1 MIDKKGWEKK
11 KLGEIAFIT
20 MGQSPSSESYNETK
34 GLPFFQGNADFGKL
48 YPKVRIYCTEPTKLA
63 KPDDILISVRAPI
76 GAVNI
81 SNSDCCIGRGLAS
94 VRAIENTTISKY
106 LYYLLISANEKLNR
120 LGTGSTFKAINK
132 DSLFKLESKEYPIP
146 IQQQIVSELD
156 TLSDIISKKKQQL
169 ADLDTLAQ
177 ATFYDMFG
185 DPVSNEKGWE
195 MKMLN
200 DVCDVRDG
208 THDSPKYVQEGYP
221 LITSKNLSTGTI
233 SFENV
238 NLINQ
243 VDFDNI
249 NKRSNVDDGDIL
261 MPMIGTIGNPIIVKK
276 DRDFCIKNVA
286 LIKFTK
292 TNLVLN
298 TFVNKVMRNESFIE
312 KMMSVNKG
320 GIQKFIS
327 LGMIR
332 KLTIPIPPIQIQNQF
347 SERIESIE
355 EQKFLINKSIADVQ
369 HLFDYTMDRYFN

>member
-1 MIDKKGWEKK
+1 
-11 KLGEIAFIT
+11 
-20 MGQSPSSESYNETK
+20 
-34 GLPFFQGNADFGKL
+34 
-48 YPKVRIYCTEPTKLA
+48 
-63 KPDDILISVRAPI
+63 
-76 GAVNI
+76 
-81 SNSDCCIGRGLAS
+81 
-94 VRAIENTTISKY
+94 
-106 LYYLLISANEKLNR
+106 
-120 LGTGSTFKAINK
+120 
-132 DSLFKLESKEYPIP
+132 
-146 IQQQIVSELD
+146 
-156 TLSDIISKKKQQL
+156 
-169 ADLDTLAQ
+169 
-177 ATFYDMFG
+177 MFG
-185 DPVSNEKGWE
+185 DPVSNEKGWK

-243 VDFDNI
+243 EDFDNI

-286 LIKFTK
+286 LIKFSK

-298 TFVNKVMRNESFIE
+298 IFVNKVMRNESFIE

-327 LGMIR
+327 LGVIR
-332 KLTIPIPPIQIQNQF
+332 KLTIPVPPIQIQNQF
-347 SERIESIE
+347 AEKIELIE
-355 EQKFLINKSIADVQ
+355 EQKELINKSIDDVQ